1 MKNLSVRTKILS
13 LVLLFTIA
21 ILITAINSAL
31 TSKTVAQDLQSV
43 SSQTLTL
50 VKDLEKTRQLLLKQT
65 VEFERGYFQVSIA
78 KTIGGYGVERIKES
92 SDNFQAYS
100 AELKSSL
107 ESVKSSLAA
116 LPANALLDSLNSQIE
131 VLESQQADF
140 LNASTETYEWW
151 LQLKTMQANKAR
163 RSADNTLTSINTSME
178 SIISTIDE
186 YNIQIATH
194 QSTKLEQGLYTNIGV
209 AAVLI
214 LIGLGLSLMI
224 INGIVHP
231 LKKAVKRA
239 EEMASGTLVRNEL
252 PSDRKDEIGTLEN
265 TFDQLVDK
273 LRDIMQDV
281 STSSLALTDAAN
293 DLNRIT
299 DESTQMVGTQRTETA
314 HISNAIHEIQSTAVH
329 VSESTTEASQ
339 AAHNAESAADNSM
352 RIVHST
358 ITTIEALA
366 QEISQSS
373 NTITDLKQN
382 TDEINNILNVI
393 LGIAEQTNLLAL
405 NAAIEAAR
413 AGEQGRGF
421 AVVADEVR
429 HLAQNTQNATQQ
441 IEAMIQ
447 QLQTGTTQAVE
458 AMKHSHERSTNA
470 VSQVREEGA
479 TLSDISQAIS
489 QIRTMNDAISAT
501 AEQQATVTT
510 EVRRNVDTI
519 TEIAERTNNSI
530 NAISDRSDQLASLA
544 SQLTSKI
551 AYFKV

>member
-1 MKNLSVRTKILS
+1 MKSLSVKTKILS

-43 SSQTLTL
+43 SSHTLIL

-78 KTIGGYGVERIKES
+78 KTIGGYGVELIKES
-92 SDNFQAYS
+92 SDNFQTYS

-107 ESVKSSLAA
+107 ESVKGSLAL

-131 VLESQQADF
+131 TLESQQAEF

-163 RSADNTLTSINTSME
+163 RNADSMLTTINTSME

-194 QSTKLEQGLYTNIGV
+194 QSTKLEQGLHTNIGV

-239 EEMASGTLVRNEL
+239 EEMASGTLVRNDH

-265 TFDQLVDK
+265 AFDQLVDK
-273 LRDIMQDV
+273 LRDIMLDV
-281 STSSLALTDAAN
+281 SSSSLALTDAAN

-299 DESTQMVGTQRTETA
+299 DESTQMVGTQRAETT
-314 HISNAIHEIQSTAVH
+314 HISNAIHEIQTTAVH

-358 ITTIEALA
+358 IGTIEALA
-366 QEISQSS
+366 QEISHSS

>member
-239 EEMASGTLVRNEL
+239 EEMASGTLVRNEH

-265 TFDQLVDK
+265 AFDQLVDK

>member
-50 VKDLEKTRQLLLKQT
+50 VKDLEKTRQLLLNQT

-186 YNIQIATH
+186 YNTQIATH
-194 QSTKLEQGLYTNIGV
+194 QSTKLEQGLYTNISV

-239 EEMASGTLVRNEL
+239 EEMASGTLVRNEH

-265 TFDQLVDK
+265 AFDQLVDK

-429 HLAQNTQNATQQ
+429 HLAQNTQNSTQQ

>member
-100 AELKSSL
+100 AELKNSL
-107 ESVKSSLAA
+107 ESVKNSLAA

-186 YNIQIATH
+186 YNTQIATH
-194 QSTKLEQGLYTNIGV
+194 QSTKLEQGLYTNISV

-239 EEMASGTLVRNEL
+239 EEMASGTLVRNEH
-252 PSDRKDEIGTLEN
+252 PSDRNDEIGTLEN
-265 TFDQLVDK
+265 AFDQLVDK

-339 AAHNAESAADNSM
+339 AAHNAESSADNSM
-352 RIVHST
+352 SIVHST
-358 ITTIEALA
+358 IATIEALA
-366 QEISQSS
+366 QEISHSS
-373 NTITDLKQN
+373 DTITDLKQN

-447 QLQTGTTQAVE
+447 QLQAGTAQAVE

-530 NAISDRSDQLASLA
+530 NAISHRSDQLASLA

>member
-107 ESVKSSLAA
+107 ESVKNSLSA

-239 EEMASGTLVRNEL
+239 EEMASGTLVRNEH

-265 TFDQLVDK
+265 AFDQLVDK

-470 VSQVREEGA
+470 VSQVREEGT

>member
-100 AELKSSL
+100 AELKNSL
-107 ESVKSSLAA
+107 ESVKNSLAA

-186 YNIQIATH
+186 YNTQIATH
-194 QSTKLEQGLYTNIGV
+194 QSTKLEQGLYTNISV

-239 EEMASGTLVRNEL
+239 EEMASGTLVRNEH
-252 PSDRKDEIGTLEN
+252 PSDRNDEIGTLEN
-265 TFDQLVDK
+265 AFDQLVDK

-358 ITTIEALA
+358 IATIEALA
-366 QEISQSS
+366 QEISHSS
-373 NTITDLKQN
+373 DTITDLKQN

-447 QLQTGTTQAVE
+447 QLQTGTAQAVE

-530 NAISDRSDQLASLA
+530 NAISHRSDQLASLA